1 MRFATITRI
10 LDLLTLDR
18 ARTYAV
24 LTALLGLTIAIALL
38 LTTPDRIRNK
48 VDFPAFY
55 NAGRILKDYPRG
67 ELYNSKLQQALYHEI
82 APISAAG
89 KSLFFVYSPF
99 FALFFVPLAYLPY
112 PLAFAVWVLISIGL
126 FTSGFRLVWTAA
138 SLPKEHFTNAFLIAL
153 SFLPF
158 YSWCLFIGQT
168 SAFGFFWLALAV
180 YLDRQSRFI
189 ASGLAL
195 AMLLYKPTLLLLL
208 VPMLFVTKRWRT
220 LYGFAAG
227 ALLVGALSLVVIGF
241 AGVPKYFQLLA
252 FFSRAKASG
261 LHPVVFDVDAVS
273 FFTPLFGERAWLIVL
288 GLGIV
293 AAPFLFRAWRRDRS
307 HSFATAI
314 TWSLVLNFYV
324 VIYDA
329 TLIILA
335 AVLSAGALFRSRLP
349 RGFSWLLLA
358 LFLLPWVARQSAQEF
373 GLQPMTLALVAFG
386 VYQLWSTIKQPQ
398 IRTANR

>member
-1 MRFATITRI
+1 MSFQIITRI
-10 LDLLTLDR
+10 NDLLTLDR
-18 ARTYAV
+18 ARAYAV
-24 LTALLGLTIAIALL
+24 LTALLGLTVAIALL
-38 LTTPDRIRNK
+38 ITRPDRIRNN

-67 ELYNSKLQQALYHEI
+67 ELYNSELQQTLYHDI
-82 APISAAG
+82 APISAAR

-99 FALFFVPLAYLPY
+99 FALFFLPLACLPY
-112 PLAFAVWVLISIGL
+112 ELAFAVWVLISIGL
-126 FTSGFRLVWTAA
+126 FTVGFRLVWTSA

-158 YSWCLFIGQT
+158 YSSCLLIGQT

-195 AMLLYKPTLLLLL
+195 AMLLYKPTLLVLIVL
-208 VPMLFVTKRWRT
+208 MLFVTKRWRT
-220 LYGFAAG
+220 LSGLGAG
-227 ALLVGALSLVVIGF
+227 AFLLGAVSLAVIGF
-241 AGVPKYFQLLA
+241 AGVPRYLQLLA

-261 LHPVVFDVDAVS
+261 LHPIVFDVDAVS
-273 FFTPLFGERAWLIVL
+273 FFTPLLGERAWLIVL
-288 GLGIV
+288 GLGIA
-293 AAPFLFRAWRRDRS
+293 AAPFLIRAWRRDRRC
-307 HSFATAI
+307 SFATAI

-329 TLIILA
+329 TLIIVA
-335 AVLSAGALFRSRLP
+335 VVLSAGALFRNRLP

-386 VYQLWSTIKQPQ
+386 VYQLWSTMKKPQ
-398 IRTANR
+398 VRSASR